1 MCRKFDSCQSNF
13 ISYSVHSSSGST
25 FHPYS
30 LVVAIGG
37 HNGAGRT
44 VFFILTGIEGG
55 GVANYENIKD
65 YGFDKRT
72 AKEQREIAVMG
83 GKASGEARRRKADFR
98 KTLNMLLTAEIDN
111 EEYKPVLEALGIE
124 CTLESALNMAM
135 IKEGLAGNVKAYE
148 AIAKYA
154 GQSNQTERDD
164 EEQRIRTERAKRARD
179 LEVGNDDSNDENIQN
194 FLKAMRPTQEDL
206 EELFDNVGDGENEGE
221 EKTE

>member
-1 MCRKFDSCQSNF
+1 M
-13 ISYSVHSSSGST
+13 
-25 FHPYS
+25 
-30 LVVAIGG
+30 
-37 HNGAGRT
+37 
-44 VFFILTGIEGG
+44 
-55 GVANYENIKD
+55 ANYENIKD

-98 KTLNMLLTAEIDN
+98 KTLNILLTAKIDS
-111 EEYKPVLEALGIE
+111 EEWKPVLDALGVE

-154 GQSNQTERDD
+154 GQSNQTEGDD